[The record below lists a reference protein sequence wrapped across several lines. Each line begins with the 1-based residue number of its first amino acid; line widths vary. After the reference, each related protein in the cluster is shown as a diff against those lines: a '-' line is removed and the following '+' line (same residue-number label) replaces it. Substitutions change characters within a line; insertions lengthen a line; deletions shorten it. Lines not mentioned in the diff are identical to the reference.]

1 MTLQGWEQKYKEILK
16 EFNYDIKKDIRSAR
30 ILNMILKDEF
40 PLKKLER
47 KIKNKNVFVIGAG
60 PSLDKI
66 VPVLKEFRNIT
77 KIVADGTTRALVEN
91 KIKPDIVVTDL
102 DGSWEF
108 LKKAASNNSIMV
120 VHSHGD
126 NIEKLPVSIGFRY
139 CIGTTEGKPFGKI
152 RNFGG
157 FTDGDRCVFL
167 ARYFGARKIILFGM
181 DFGTTVGRYSKE
193 LDYDKRTKLR
203 KLKKAKSL
211 LEWLALKDG
220 PEFYT
225 TSVPI
230 EGFSMIRFSDLRRLV
245 RR

>member
-1 MTLQGWEQKYKEILK
+1 MTLKGWEEKYEEILT
-16 EFNYDIKKDIRSAR
+16 EFNYSKKKDIQSAK
-30 ILNMILKDEF
+30 ILNFILKDKL
-40 PLKKLER
+40 PLKKLEQR
-47 KIKNKNVFVIGAG
+47 IKNKTIFVIGAG
-60 PSLDKI
+60 TSRSHALPF
-66 VPVLKEFRNIT
+66 LKRFKDIT

-91 KIKPDIVVTDL
+91 KIRPDIIVTDL
-102 DGSWEF
+102 DGNLEF
-108 LKKAASNNSIMV
+108 LKRAARNNSIMI

-126 NIEKLPVSIGFRY
+126 NIEKLPVSIAFRY

-152 RNFGG
+152 WNFGG

-167 ARYFGARKIILFGM
+167 ARYFGAKKIILFGM
-181 DFGTTVGRYSKE
+181 DFGTKVGRYSKE
-193 LDYDKRTKLR
+193 LDYDKRTQVR

-230 EGFSMIRFSDLRRLV
+230 EGFRKIRFSDLRRLV

>member
-47 KIKNKNVFVIGAG
+47 KIKNKTVFVIGAG

-91 KIKPDIVVTDL
+91 KIKPDIVVTDG
-102 DGSWEF
+102 DGS
-108 LKKAASNNSIMV
+108 
-120 VHSHGD
+120 
-126 NIEKLPVSIGFRY
+126 
-139 CIGTTEGKPFGKI
+139 
-152 RNFGG
+152 
-157 FTDGDRCVFL
+157 VFL

-230 EGFSMIRFSDLRRLV
+230 EGFSMIRFSDL
-245 RR
+245 